1 MNKLI
6 ILRAFTN
13 PFKNHS
19 PYHEEKK
26 FLLVS
31 GIVLREIQL

>member
-6 ILRAFTN
+6 IFRAFTN
-13 PFKNHS
+13 PFRKHS

-31 GIVLREIQL
+31 GVVLREIPL